1 MLVTFLQRSPRKQVV
16 ESSNLSVAVRLGGD
30 YQTVCSMDELLL
42 DEFRPKRVDYSK
54 ANLWL
59 AEPDD
64 DPEDF
69 EPDFPDDAAFQ
80 MSAECLGEYDDEVS
94 SRW

>member
-1 MLVTFLQRSPRKQVV
+1 MTALEVKDIANGQIHHARTA
-16 ESSNLSVAVRLGGD
+16 AVQG
-30 YQTVCSMDELLL
+30 
-42 DEFRPKRVDYSK
+42 YSK

-59 AEPDD
+59 TEPDD
-64 DPEDF
+64 DPEHF

-80 MSAECLGEYDDEVS
+80 MSAECPGEYDDEVS

>member
-1 MLVTFLQRSPRKQVV
+1 M
-16 ESSNLSVAVRLGGD
+16 SVAVRLGGD

-42 DEFRPKRVDYSK
+42 DESRPKRVDYSK
-54 ANLWL
+54 ADLWL
-59 AEPDD
+59 AESDD
-64 DPEDF
+64 NPEDFEDF

-80 MSAECLGEYDDEVS
+80 MSAECPGEYDDEVS

>member
-1 MLVTFLQRSPRKQVV
+1 MSSGRSAWTTPKQTFGSQNPM
-16 ESSNLSVAVRLGGD
+16 
-30 YQTVCSMDELLL
+30 TT
-42 DEFRPKRVDYSK
+42 P
-54 ANLWL
+54 
-59 AEPDD
+59 D
-64 DPEDF
+64 DPENF

>member
-1 MLVTFLQRSPRKQVV
+1 
-16 ESSNLSVAVRLGGD
+16 
-30 YQTVCSMDELLL
+30 MDELLL
-42 DEFRPKRVDYSK
+42 DESRSKRVDYSK

-69 EPDFPDDAAFQ
+69 ETDFPDDAAFQ

>member
-1 MLVTFLQRSPRKQVV
+1 MSSGRSAWTTPKQTFGS
-16 ESSNLSVAVRLGGD
+16 
-30 YQTVCSMDELLL
+30 
-42 DEFRPKRVDYSK
+42 
-54 ANLWL
+54 
-59 AEPDD
+59 EPDD
-64 DPEDF
+64 DQEDF

>member
-1 MLVTFLQRSPRKQVV
+1 M
-16 ESSNLSVAVRLGGD
+16 
-30 YQTVCSMDELLL
+30 
-42 DEFRPKRVDYSK
+42 DYSK

-69 EPDFPDDAAFQ
+69 ETDFPDDAAFQ